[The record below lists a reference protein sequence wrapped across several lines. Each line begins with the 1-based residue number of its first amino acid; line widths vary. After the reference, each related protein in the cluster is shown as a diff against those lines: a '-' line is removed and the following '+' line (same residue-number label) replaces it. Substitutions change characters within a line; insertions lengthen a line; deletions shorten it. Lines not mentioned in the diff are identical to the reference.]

1 MHTILGTG
9 EQLPAPSLR
18 PCAQRGSRQVRASK
32 KMRLSALKMAV
43 MKPTIPRKNQLQPKL
58 ESFLLSWKLPKT
70 ALEDHC

>member
-32 KMRLSALKMAV
+32 NAAFELKMAV

-58 ESFLLSWKLPKT
+58 ESLLSWKLPKT

>member
-32 KMRLSALKMAV
+32 NAAFELKMAV
-43 MKPTIPRKNQLQPKL
+43 MKPTIQFQ
-58 ESFLLSWKLPKT
+58 FQFV
-70 ALEDHC
+70 